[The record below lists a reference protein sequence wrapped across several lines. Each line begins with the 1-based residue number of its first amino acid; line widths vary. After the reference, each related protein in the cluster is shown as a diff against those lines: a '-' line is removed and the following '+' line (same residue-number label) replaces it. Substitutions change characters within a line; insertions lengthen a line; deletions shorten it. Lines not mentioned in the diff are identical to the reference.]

1 MIVEEIVLTNAIYIS
16 RNKNEIKIDQVIELL
31 HTSSWA
37 KDRDAKQIEKAEE
50 NSFCYG
56 LFDRRKNLIGFA
68 RIITDFITT
77 FYLMDV
83 IIEESYRGLGLG
95 RMLMEEIMED
105 VGDLYG
111 ILHTDSAQKFYEAY
125 GFVVTAT
132 SESGESIMERRKG
145 R

>member
-1 MIVEEIVLTNAIYIS
+1 MTNAIYIS
-16 RNKNEIKIDQVIELL
+16 RNKNEIKMDQVIELL
-31 HTSSWA
+31 HKSSWA
-37 KDRDAKQIEKAEE
+37 KDRDAKQIEKAVE
-50 NSFCYG
+50 NSTCYG

-68 RIITDFITT
+68 RIITDFTTT

-83 IIEESYRGLGLG
+83 IIEESYRGLGFG

-132 SESGESIMERRKG
+132 SESGESIMERRNEV
-145 R
+145 